1 MYLRIFPGKGRATEI
16 AVARA
21 NSVKLAA
28 YSTNQHINNYYV
40 RHVRFVAFQW
50 SVVSG
55 QWSVVGVKRIV
66 KSVKFAFL
74 GNPTIVLTAL

>member
-1 MYLRIFPGKGRATEI
+1 LGFDLERVRGRCAYGSVYLRIFPGKGRATEI

-40 RHVRFVAFQW
+40 RNVRFVAFQ
-50 SVVSG
+50 
-55 QWSVVGVKRIV
+55 
-66 KSVKFAFL
+66 
-74 GNPTIVLTAL
+74 